1 MHVLL
6 RVLARGAVEPA
17 RRPDDTIGI
26 AGILNNIAGVHQ
38 ELFNAEGLGILIGDG
53 QLLNRGLEEIF
64 EVYYRRA

>member
-38 ELFNAEGLGILIGDG
+38 ELFNAGGILIGDG
-53 QLLNRGLEEIF
+53 QLLNPGLEEIF
-64 EVYYRRA
+64 EVYSRRA

>member
-26 AGILNNIAGVHQ
+26 AGILNNSAGVHQ
-38 ELFNAEGLGILIGDG
+38 ELFNAGEILIGDG
-53 QLLNRGLEEIF
+53 QLLNPGLEEIF
-64 EVYYRRA
+64 EVYSRRA